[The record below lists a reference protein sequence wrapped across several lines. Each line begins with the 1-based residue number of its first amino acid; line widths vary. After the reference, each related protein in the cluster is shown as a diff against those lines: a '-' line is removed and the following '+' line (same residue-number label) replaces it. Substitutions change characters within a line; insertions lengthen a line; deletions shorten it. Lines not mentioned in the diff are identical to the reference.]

1 MKRAIIFDIDGT
13 LANVEHRLHH
23 LEGEKD
29 WPRFFT
35 DMQDDKPIEPI
46 AELARLLHK
55 AVEAQHGLD
64 AVLIVTARP
73 ARPDWRQ
80 TTIDWLELHG
90 IAYDRI
96 YFREENDWRPDQLV
110 KADILQQILDDGYDP
125 QLVIDDRPQ
134 VVKMWREH
142 GLTTLQCA
150 PDDAG
155 SSIYAGQTL
164 LHMLIGPAG
173 SGKSTYAAS
182 TYADHEIIST
192 DTLRLQLYGELLHS
206 PEALSR
212 VWKLAHGLIRARL
225 EAGVRT
231 VLDATNLKQ
240 DDRAKVLDLLPRG
253 VFARYIV
260 IDRDLNL
267 KIRERGWRPEEL
279 ILKHHRLFRSEERNI
294 MAGDQHPYV
303 TVQDRRSR

>member
-1 MKRAIIFDIDGT
+1 MRAVIFDIDGT

-29 WPRFFT
+29 WAAFFR
-35 DMQDDKPIEPI
+35 DMQDDRPIEPI
-46 AELARLLHK
+46 AALARLLHK
-55 AVEAQHGLD
+55 AVEARHGLE

-73 ARPDWRQ
+73 DRSDWRQ
-80 TTIDWLELHG
+80 TTIDWLDIHG
-90 IAYDRI
+90 ITYDRI
-96 YFREENDWRPDQLV
+96 YFRAEDDRRPDQLV
-110 KADILQQILDDGYDP
+110 KADILQRILDEGYDP

-150 PDDAG
+150 PADAG
-155 SSIYAGQTL
+155 SSAYAGQTL
-164 LHMLIGPAG
+164 LHMLVGPSG

-182 TYADHEIIST
+182 AYKDHEIVST
-192 DTLRLQLYGELLHS
+192 DALRLQLYGEMLHS

-225 EAGVRT
+225 NAGVFT

-240 DDRAKVLDLLPRG
+240 EDRAKVLELLPRG
-253 VFARYIV
+253 VFARYVV

-267 KIRERGWRPEEL
+267 KLREREWRSEEL
-279 ILKHHRLFRSEERNI
+279 ILKHHRLFRSEERSI
-294 MAGDQHPYV
+294 MAGDGHPYV
-303 TVQDRRSR
+303 TVQDRRGR